1 MCYNNNVERQIKKRE
16 VIKMITKENAV
27 QLVNEFETAKKEK
40 TLKEANDFV
49 ERVVSP
55 KIESIAK
62 GGRRM
67 VDISIAKG
75 IDVSVVNKILT
86 DNGFTLINK
95 IEPRD
100 ITISW

>member
-1 MCYNNNVERQIKKRE
+1 
-16 VIKMITKENAV
+16 MITKENAV

-40 TLKEANDFV
+40 TLKEANDFI

-62 GGRRM
+62 SGGRM
-67 VDISIAKG
+67 VDISIARG
-75 IDVSVVNKILT
+75 IDISLVNKILT

-95 IEPRD
+95 IEPRN

>member
-1 MCYNNNVERQIKKRE
+1 
-16 VIKMITKENAV
+16 MITKENAV

-62 GGRRM
+62 GGGRM
-67 VDISIAKG
+67 VDVSIAKG
-75 IDVSVVNKILT
+75 IDVSLVNKILT